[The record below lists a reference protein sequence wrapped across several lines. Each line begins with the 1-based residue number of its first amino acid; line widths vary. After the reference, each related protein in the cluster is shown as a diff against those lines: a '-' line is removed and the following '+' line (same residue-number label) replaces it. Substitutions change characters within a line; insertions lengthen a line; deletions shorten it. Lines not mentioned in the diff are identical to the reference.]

1 MGCISK
7 DTFKRLVLLYIVGE
21 FEHGSYGLKRLQKIG
36 YFIQRDLDLKPFTFE
51 KGYYGQYS
59 EDLDEIKDQ
68 LISMGSIYV
77 SPLATGRGNKY
88 ESALKLRQGYYGSL
102 LNVFDGIQKQI
113 QQVVEEWGYKPEDQI
128 IARAYELEDL
138 ESMEDFEI
146 IEESNLP
153 EWINIEGVEDDE
165 CDELEL
171 AFNPIF
177 VDAMRRIVTGLEES
191 KLDIDKVKKVALPL

>member
-1 MGCISK
+1 MGCISR
-7 DTFKRLVLLYIVGE
+7 DTFKRLVLLYILGQ
-21 FEHGSYGLKRLQKIG
+21 FEQGSYGLKRLQKIA
-36 YFIQRDLDLKPFTFE
+36 YFIQRDLNLKPFTFE

-88 ESALKLRQGYYGSL
+88 ESTLKGRQDYYGSL
-102 LNVFDGIQKQI
+102 TSSFDGVQEQI
-113 QQVVEEWGYKPEDQI
+113 QQVVEEWGYKPEDEI
-128 IARAYELEDL
+128 IERAYGLDDL

-146 IEESNLP
+146 IEESNLSDR
-153 EWINIEGVEDDE
+153 INLEGVDKDE

-177 VDAMRRIVTGLEES
+177 IDAMRRIAAGLEES
-191 KLDIDKVKKVALPL
+191 KLEIDKVKKIAFPV